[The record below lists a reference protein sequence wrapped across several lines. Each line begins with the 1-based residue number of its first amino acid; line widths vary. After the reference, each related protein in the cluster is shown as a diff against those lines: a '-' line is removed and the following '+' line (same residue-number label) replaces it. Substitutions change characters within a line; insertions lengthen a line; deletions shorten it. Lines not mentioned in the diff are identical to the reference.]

1 METKSK
7 RTIPEY
13 VKIMMFLLIVLAI
26 HFGRKQL
33 IDMKHPYKDLE
44 IIGTWDY
51 GYSVAFDADEKL
63 VREDKSLFSLEMYTE
78 TEIVMNDD
86 GTFRVTIED
95 CDITG
100 AWEPDEKNSNI
111 FHLTPDETDKSGILR
126 GDEIRWDK
134 GEDRLCIGLTRDTAP
149 DDLQHLFRDTEAYRY
164 IFCKTYRDKTKVVY
178 RDNSDDHDDDDWG
191 DGDYGA
197 PYRYDP

>member
-1 METKSK
+1 M
-7 RTIPEY
+7 IPGY

-95 CDITG
+95 YDITG
-100 AWEPDEKNSNI
+100 VWEPDEKNSNI
-111 FHLTPDETDKSGILR
+111 FQNKTVQENCRMRIPASASLWMMRVRQSFVILSYLFPFAL
-126 GDEIRWDK
+126 
-134 GEDRLCIGLTRDTAP
+134 LCVLHSIWQLSISVEPPLLHAVTWSASIS
-149 DDLQHLFRDTEAYRY
+149 LNL
-164 IFCKTYRDKTKVVY
+164 
-178 RDNSDDHDDDDWG
+178 
-191 DGDYGA
+191 
-197 PYRYDP
+197 